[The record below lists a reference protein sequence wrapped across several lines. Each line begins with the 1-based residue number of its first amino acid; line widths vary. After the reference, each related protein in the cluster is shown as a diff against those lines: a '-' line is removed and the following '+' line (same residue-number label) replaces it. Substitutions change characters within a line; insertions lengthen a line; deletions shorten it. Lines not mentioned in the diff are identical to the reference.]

1 MYKEHNIEETK
12 THSHLKAG
20 TDDKSSNGQSF
31 DCLQE
36 SKKLV
41 LPTPESQSSNSVKKQ
56 QWRQTEEYYESLL
69 ERPPVPWLI
78 GHRFTFCI
86 FTSLAHKL
94 MSC

>member
-1 MYKEHNIEETK
+1 MKKPKHILTLRQALMP
-12 THSHLKAG
+12 SPAMDKALTG
-20 TDDKSSNGQSF
+20 
-31 DCLQE
+31 LQE

-56 QWRQTEEYYESLL
+56 QRSQTEEYYESLV
-69 ERPPVPWLI
+69 EHPVPWLI

-94 MSC
+94 MHC